1 VSSLLPIWR
10 GCDSN
15 PEIIGNSN
23 EVLVRCVLHGIRGLE
38 LSPRSDWEGVV
49 HDADVVTG
57 MAEDVRFCTCNL
69 YRTSTST
76 CTCKKKGKGKEYST
90 LGK

>member
-1 VSSLLPIWR
+1 MCI
-10 GCDSN
+10 
-15 PEIIGNSN
+15 
-23 EVLVRCVLHGIRGLE
+23 VRYSGLE

-57 MAEDVRFCTCNL
+57 MAEDADSAL
-69 YRTSTST
+69 AT
-76 CTCKKKGKGKEYST
+76 CTALVQVQVLVKKKGKGRKYST